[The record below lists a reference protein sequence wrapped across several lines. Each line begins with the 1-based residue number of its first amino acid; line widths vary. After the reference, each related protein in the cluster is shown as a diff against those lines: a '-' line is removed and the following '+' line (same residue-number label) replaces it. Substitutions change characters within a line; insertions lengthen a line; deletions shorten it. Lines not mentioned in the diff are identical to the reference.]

1 MPKRIHYLFVTLFCL
16 GMLGVALFFQLVVG
30 LEPCPLCIFQR
41 IALMFIGI
49 IGLFAFLHNSQG
61 WMDRIYGLL
70 LILGGIASVSV
81 ASRHI
86 WLLSLPKDEAAS
98 CGPGM
103 ETILDRFIS
112 FLPQGQ
118 VTETLFRSGAECT
131 EVTWS
136 LFGLGIPQLS
146 YPVLI
151 LFAAYLVWLF
161 FKRDNKRMFY

>member
-1 MPKRIHYLFVTLFCL
+1 MNKRIHYLFVFLFCL
-16 GMLGVALFFQLVVG
+16 GMLGVALFFQLVVK

-41 IALMFIGI
+41 MAIMFIGLV
-49 IGLFAFLHNSQG
+49 GLLAFLHNPRG
-61 WMDRIYGLL
+61 IADRLYGLL

-81 ASRHI
+81 ASRHV

-103 ETILDRFIS
+103 EIWLDRFIAL
-112 FLPQGQ
+112 LPQGQ
-118 VTETLFRSGAECT
+118 LTETLLRSGAECT

-136 LFGLGIPQLS
+136 LFGLGIPQLT

-161 FKRDNKRMFY
+161 FKQDRRMFY